1 VNILSS
7 HFNWKVMV
15 MRILLN
21 GLTLAITVLIVPGVY
36 AVDPSI
42 LGFLT
47 LGVIFGVINAVIKP
61 FVQILTLRF
70 LFVSYGLVVIII
82 NSVVLIVL
90 ALLAQNLIV
99 MERLIS
105 VIIAAAIVGLV
116 GGFLESIF
124 GVTPPIIDM
133 QSASVSE

>member
-1 VNILSS
+1 MKNLSS

-15 MRILLN
+15 IRILLN

-47 LGVIFGVINAVIKP
+47 LGFIFGIINAVIKP
-61 FVQILTLRF
+61 IVQVLTLRF

-90 ALLAQNLIV
+90 DLVAQNLFV

-105 VIIAAAIVGLV
+105 VFIAAAIVGVV

-124 GVTPPIIDM
+124 GITPPIIDM
-133 QSASVSE
+133 QNTTVSE